1 MPGCGRCFDAS
12 SFALLMQHYADQ
24 WGAFF
29 CVLCVAIIKTRHPL
43 HLEIQRHRRHVYG
56 LIRSSYREN
65 GRVKHTTHGRLAWMK
80 TQARP
85 MDQDISTAWAA
96 VRAAYQ
102 HKALVIEI
110 RHGVRRGSSRS
121 EAQREFA
128 NALRGLEWTTL
139 REYIARLLPD
149 HEREMIADYT
159 RLIVNHA
166 QAEKQRG
173 QKLGRASDGYRA
185 RPE

>member
-1 MPGCGRCFDAS
+1 
-12 SFALLMQHYADQ
+12 
-24 WGAFF
+24 
-29 CVLCVAIIKTRHPL
+29 
-43 HLEIQRHRRHVYG
+43 
-56 LIRSSYREN
+56 
-65 GRVKHTTHGRLAWMK
+65 
-80 TQARP
+80 
-85 MDQDISTAWAA
+85 
-96 VRAAYQ
+96 
-102 HKALVIEI
+102 
-110 RHGVRRGSSRS
+110 
-121 EAQREFA
+121 
-128 NALRGLEWTTL
+128 LEWTTL